1 MVNARQK
8 GASCETQLRDKLR
21 LATGLPFERVPGSG
35 AGAIKGDLYIPTHPY
50 VHCIEVKHYADSHWN
65 DKIFTSKSNNFVM
78 WWKKLVNQAKAT
90 GKEPLLIF
98 RYDRS
103 KFFVATIKKPVN
115 TENYVDICWLKCYT
129 LVLDEWLEKENIK
142 WSN

>member
-1 MVNARQK
+1 
-8 GASCETQLRDKLR
+8 
-21 LATGLPFERVPGSG
+21 
-35 AGAIKGDLYIPTHPY
+35 
-50 VHCIEVKHYADSHWN
+50 
-65 DKIFTSKSNNFVM
+65 M